1 MDICDKFFLKIQVDS
16 AKVPN
21 TPAPEKGKV
30 EERNGASL
38 WARESKET
46 NKTKQKKEQIF
57 LTKVV
62 GESEKNSWI
71 RD

>member
-1 MDICDKFFLKIQVDS
+1 MAVLSTEWFGIFQNLHIKQTEHIHRKPNHMDICDKFFLKIQVDS

-38 WARESKET
+38 
-46 NKTKQKKEQIF
+46 
-57 LTKVV
+57 
-62 GESEKNSWI
+62 
-71 RD
+71 